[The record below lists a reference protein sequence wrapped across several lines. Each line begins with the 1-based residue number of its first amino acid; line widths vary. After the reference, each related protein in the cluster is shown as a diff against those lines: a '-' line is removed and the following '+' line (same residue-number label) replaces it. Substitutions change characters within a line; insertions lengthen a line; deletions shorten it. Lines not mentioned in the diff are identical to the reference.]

1 MKKVRKVLFYIDMMG
16 HGGAQRVMWVLMHR
30 FLQYGVQVILV
41 NDFELANGQAQYS
54 VSDKISRLYLRKS
67 LHGNP
72 ILKNIERVYNLR
84 NIVKTESPDVVV
96 SFLGRPN
103 ERMLIST
110 MGLPC
115 KKIVS
120 VRNDPIREYGDH
132 FFSKWLARFLF
143 LLADGCVFQTHDA
156 RKYFLSKTRQ
166 ESAIIKN
173 PVSAIFFNVKQN
185 KAVSNIISVGRLEK
199 QKNNTLLIRA
209 FSKIAAKYSD
219 VNLVFYGSGS
229 LKKDLQLLV
238 HKLDL
243 DTRVDFA
250 GDTDDVPSKL
260 KECKIFVLSSDFE
273 GMPNA
278 LMEAMAAGVPCIAT
292 DCPCGGPKEI
302 IENGKDGILVSV
314 GNEESLAHALDYL
327 LSNTRARLL
336 IGKNAKEKAKE
347 FTEEQVVSKWYQYFE
362 NVLNR

>member
-30 FLQYGVQVILV
+30 LLTYGIQVILV
-41 NDFELANGQAQYS
+41 NDFELAKGEAQYS
-54 VSDKISRLYLRKS
+54 VSGKIKRLYLRKS

-84 NIVKTESPDVVV
+84 NIVKAENPDVVL

-110 MGLPC
+110 IGMSC

-120 VRNDPIREYGDH
+120 VRNDPVREYGDH

-156 RKYFLSKTRQ
+156 RKYFLSKIRQ
-166 ESAIIKN
+166 KSAIIKN
-173 PVSAIFFNVKQN
+173 PVSAIFFNVTQN
-185 KAVSNIISVGRLEK
+185 KVVSNIISVGRLEK

-209 FSKIAAKYSD
+209 FSKISAKYPT

-229 LKKDLQLLV
+229 LKKNLQLLV
-238 HKLDL
+238 SKLGL
-243 DTRVDFA
+243 DTKVYFA
-250 GDTDDVPSKL
+250 GDTNDVPSKL
-260 KECKIFVLSSDFE
+260 KNCKIFVLSSDYE

-278 LMEAMAAGVPCIAT
+278 LMEAMAAGVPCIST

-314 GNEESLAHALDYL
+314 GNEGALVHALDYL
-327 LSNTRARLL
+327 LSNTKVRLS
-336 IGKNAKEKAKE
+336 IGKNAKEKAKD
-347 FTEEQVVSKWYQYFE
+347 FTEEQVVSQWYQYFE